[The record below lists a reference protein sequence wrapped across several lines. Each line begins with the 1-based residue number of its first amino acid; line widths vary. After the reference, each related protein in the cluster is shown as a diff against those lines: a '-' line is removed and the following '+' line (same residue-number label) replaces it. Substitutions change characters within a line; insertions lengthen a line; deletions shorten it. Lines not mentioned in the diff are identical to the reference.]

1 MEENLEKDVAE
12 KVIQKKYI
20 VKDVR
25 TGEYVYSI
33 FPIYSYYSKTDKKE
47 IEYCLKCDAKGLI
60 IVGDY
65 ESSSIEYEPENNAK
79 IHEVIYYE

>member
-1 MEENLEKDVAE
+1 MDYYVFTLNL
-12 KVIQKKYI
+12 
-20 VKDVR
+20 KDVR

-33 FPIYSYYSKTDKKE
+33 FPFYSYYLKTEEKD
-47 IEYCLKCDAKGLI
+47 IEYCLKCDARGLI